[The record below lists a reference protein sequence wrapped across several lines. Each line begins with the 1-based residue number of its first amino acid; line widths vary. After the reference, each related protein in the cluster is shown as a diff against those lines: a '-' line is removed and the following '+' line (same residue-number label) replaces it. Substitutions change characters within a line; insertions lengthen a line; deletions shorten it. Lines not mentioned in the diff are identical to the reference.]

1 MANPDPQEVQVLDFD
16 ELLRFIEKRLETA
29 GMKVGRDEIVTI
41 LQAEEAFL
49 MEKGVLVE
57 LDE

>member
-1 MANPDPQEVQVLDFD
+1 MANQDPQEVQVLDFD

-49 MEKGVLVE
+49 VEKGVLVE
-57 LDE
+57 IDE